1 MKQLNK
7 KAAIVADEPGLVAA
21 PLIAMIVNEAY
32 FALQDGI
39 STKTES
45 DTASKLGTNYPY
57 GPFEWSAMFGL
68 TRLLE
73 LLDALSANDIRYQP
87 ALLLRTE
94 AQSQGA

>member
-1 MKQLNK
+1 M
-7 KAAIVADEPGLVAA
+7 
-21 PLIAMIVNEAY
+21 
-32 FALQDGI
+32 
-39 STKTES
+39 
-45 DTASKLGTNYPY
+45 KLGTNYPY
-57 GPFEWSAMFGL
+57 GPFEWSAMIGL